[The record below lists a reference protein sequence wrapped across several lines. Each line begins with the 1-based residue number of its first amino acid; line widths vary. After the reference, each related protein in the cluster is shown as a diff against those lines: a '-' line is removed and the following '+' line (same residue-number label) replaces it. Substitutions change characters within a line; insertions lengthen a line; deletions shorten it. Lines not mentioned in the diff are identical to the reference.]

1 VFLTN
6 ALTGRD
12 SMVQLKLHFPEMQ
25 QEHDAAQRVK
35 SEGKIIVILG
45 NVKRDLFR
53 QAGDGEGRSANL
65 AEKAWKAFSRTWR
78 LSGDLL
84 GPQAIALTRE
94 LFRVCLVVCH
104 APLYERDHKDSLA
117 QDWAHIPI
125 PRLKGV
131 FGKLAKLGKSIAI
144 LLDPLKDPSAV
155 ARKALAGDLKS
166 LGVVWRAGGRSWRAT

>member
-1 VFLTN
+1 MFLTN

-65 AEKAWKAFSRTWR
+65 AEKAWKDFREP
-78 LSGDLL
+78 GD
-84 GPQAIALTRE
+84 
-94 LFRVCLVVCH
+94 
-104 APLYERDHKDSLA
+104 
-117 QDWAHIPI
+117 
-125 PRLKGV
+125 
-131 FGKLAKLGKSIAI
+131 
-144 LLDPLKDPSAV
+144 SA
-155 ARKALAGDLKS
+155 
-166 LGVVWRAGGRSWRAT
+166 ATS